1 MGVEAKVGHEE
12 ESSIVWNRQK
22 EVSSIADFNE
32 AAVLAKEIEEDRV
45 TWTGTG
51 MQTAAPMF
59 NGLGLGMEQTKCATR
74 ARCVFQGHAAWLDQQ
89 FQVYFKG
96 AMSSGECSAGIDSA
110 MVRNPVAFAAED
122 TQRIRK
128 LDRSCMF
135 KLGQCI

>member
-1 MGVEAKVGHEE
+1 MGFEAKVGQEE
-12 ESSIVWNRQK
+12 ESSVVWDRQND
-22 EVSSIADFNE
+22 VASIAGFNE
-32 AAVLAKEIEEDRV
+32 AVVLATEVEEDRV

-74 ARCVFQGHAAWLDQQ
+74 ARCVFQDHEAWLDQQ

-110 MVRNPVAFAAED
+110 MVRNPVAFVAEQ
-122 TQRIRK
+122 TQRILK
-128 LDRSCMF
+128 LDRSGMF
-135 KLGQCI
+135 TSHQ